1 MTSTHKR
8 IVDPLDPQ
16 YRGVG
21 GWLAVLIISLTLLS
35 PLALLS
41 GMLKESEY
49 WARYVERAPGLPAII
64 RISNIMEG
72 CVIAFSVFAG
82 IGLWTKWPKAVRV
95 AKIFLISGLIVSIV
109 RPFLPLTVNLPESL
123 HDKILDEVWY
133 SMPPLLIYT
142 MVWYAYL
149 TYSKKSGGDVPFVS
163 TGVANAIA
171 VRPGSKE
178 SCNGGLTTAANLTTT

>member
-1 MTSTHKR
+1 MEGGEERNVGASICRAEELMTSTQKR

-21 GWLAVLIISLTLLS
+21 GWLAFLIISLTFFS

-49 WARYVERAPGLPAII
+49 WARYFERAPGLPPII

-72 CVIAFSVFAG
+72 CLIALSVFAG
-82 IGLWTKWPKAVRV
+82 IGLWRKWPKAVRV
-95 AKIFLISGLIVSIV
+95 AKTFLISLLIVSII

-133 SMPPLLIYT
+133 SMSTPLIYT
-142 MVWYAYL
+142 MVWYTYL
-149 TYSKKSGGDVPFVS
+149 TYSKR
-163 TGVANAIA
+163 VAATY
-171 VRPGSKE
+171 PS
-178 SCNGGLTTAANLTTT
+178 

>member
-1 MTSTHKR
+1 MEERNVGASICRVEKPMTSTHKR
-8 IVDPLDPQ
+8 IVDPLHPQ

-21 GWLAVLIISLTLLS
+21 GWLAFLIILLTFFS

-49 WARYVERAPGLPAII
+49 WARYFARAPGLPAVI

-72 CVIAFSVFAG
+72 CLVAFSVFAG
-82 IGLWTKWPKAVRV
+82 IGLWTEWRKAVRV
-95 AKIFLISGLIVSIV
+95 AKTFLISLLIVSII
-109 RPFLPLTVNLPESL
+109 RSFLPLTVNLPESL

-133 SMPPLLIYT
+133 SLPPPLIYT

-149 TYSKKSGGDVPFVS
+149 TYSRR
-163 TGVANAIA
+163 VAATY
-171 VRPGSKE
+171 PP
-178 SCNGGLTTAANLTTT
+178 